1 MAKSIGFNITL
12 NVNGKDTIVK
22 CKADA
27 QNLSRALGQV
37 KSQSDIARSSV
48 VKWSAASTAI
58 KNAYEGFSQVANAMT
73 SYIQKANAATEAQ
86 TKLTTVMRQRMS
98 ASEADV
104 KAVNDAIAA
113 QTKLGVVSGTVQKS
127 GMQQLATFATT
138 RETLTTLLPAMN
150 NLLVQQNGLNATSE
164 SAVGIAN
171 LMGKA
176 LMGNYSA
183 LKRVGITF
191 TDAQANMIKYGDEG
205 QRAATIAEVITQN
218 VGNMNAEMAKTDAGK
233 AKQAAND
240 FGSLQVKIGAFFSQY
255 QEGIM
260 IMGQVG
266 MAVSGMGTLIT
277 GIKAVVSATGLATI
291 ATKTWE
297 VAQASFAAM
306 STLVTAAINGTTL
319 SVTELRVAIKGTIL
333 SLGIIGVAVFALNEA
348 ITFLAQKFGLLGD
361 SSDGASD
368 KMDGL
373 TDTMRRQKAEA
384 ENAAKRNKDNN
395 DILSQS
401 AANLTG
407 KYKTLQSQWKALKTT
422 GDQVQ
427 WIKKNQSSFGEL
439 GLSINNV
446 NDAYNYFVKNSANV
460 IAALNAIAE
469 ARAWNKIHEND
480 VVALENARRNR
491 TVDNGGLY
499 HGARKGDK
507 IVSFSASADVTSF
520 KKSLESQ
527 GFVEGRDYTATN
539 TGHGTVDYNYTEAG
553 AKRRRRIQN
562 AAALSRWNQTLAP
575 YLRNERE
582 SQNKSTELTLNAMK
596 LARNAGV
603 DMEGNPTHNGS
614 VGRGGSHGGVG
625 HVAGSNVGNTNNTP
639 TYEAG
644 SAEDLKAKIQKID
657 DQLNEKNIEES
668 VRVKLTADKADLQ
681 TQLDELTN
689 GSLTIPA
696 EVTPEYVEKGSIYD
710 LRESYKNAQGMFRNI
725 QEDFD
730 NGLITKDDAEKKV
743 SEVNKELSKLGKGV
757 KPFKLGTGTFETG
770 SVADLQSQIQDIDSQ
785 LNNKN
790 FDIDARIK
798 LNDKKEELQQQV
810 NEIVNGKVTIPA
822 EVKEDYV
829 TIDKEQSY
837 QNAQTRAQKIQTN
850 FDAKIIDKKE
860 AEKQLKQLNDMLQG
874 LGLDPIKLDLE
885 TPDEKKVKELGDEL
899 KNNLGGSVSQT
910 AADFGK
916 LAQYMNAGGSASTGA
931 AAGFAL
937 VGQQLQQI
945 GGDGPVA
952 KVGATMAAIGQ
963 IVLGFASAS
972 AQAGSLGPWAW
983 LAFLGAGLAAVAT
996 TISTVQSYATGGII
1010 PGNSYSGDK
1019 VVAHVN
1025 SGEMILNAREQ
1036 ARLFQ
1041 IATGALQP
1049 VVNYPTRAMIGGP
1062 VINTSDFSGSGM
1074 MSSGKIV
1081 LKVKGRDMVGVL
1093 VNDTRIGSKIGK
1105 RSNINIG

>member
-37 KSQSDIARSSV
+37 KTKSDIAQNSIMT
-48 VKWSAASTAI
+48 WSAASTAI
-58 KNAYEGFSQVANAMT
+58 RNAYYGFSQVANVM
-73 SYIQKANAATEAQ
+73 SNYIQKANAAIEAQ
-86 TKLTTVMRQRMS
+86 TKLTTVMRQRMN
-98 ASEADV
+98 ASESDV
-104 KAVNDAIAA
+104 KAVNEAIAA

-373 TDTMRRQKAEA
+373 TDAMRRQKAEA

-480 VVALENARRNR
+480 VIALENARRNR

-553 AKRRRRIQN
+553 AKKRRRMQN
-562 AAALSRWNQTLAP
+562 AAALSKWNQTLAP

-582 SQNKSTELTLNAMK
+582 SQNKSTELTLYAMR
-596 LARNAGV
+596 LARNVGV
-603 DMEGNPTHNGS
+603 DMEGNSTHNGT
-614 VGRGGSHGGVG
+614 VGGGSHGGGG
-625 HVAGSNVGNTNNTP
+625 HVAGSNAGNTNNTP

-657 DQLNEKNIEES
+657 DQLNDKNIEES
-668 VRVKLTADKADLQ
+668 VRVKLTEDKADLQ

-790 FDIDARIK
+790 FDVDARIK

-822 EVKEDYV
+822 EVKEDSV

-837 QNAQTRAQKIQTN
+837 QNAQTRAQKIHAN
-850 FDAKIIDKKE
+850 FDAKIIDKEE
-860 AEKQLKQLNDMLQG
+860 AKDQLKQLNDMLQS
-874 LGLDPIKLDLE
+874 LGLDPIELDLE
-885 TPDEKKVKELGDEL
+885 TPNEKKVKELGDDL
-899 KNNLGGSVSQT
+899 KNNLGGSVSQA

-916 LAQYMNAGGSASTGA
+916 LAQYMKDGGDAGIGAAGGM
-931 AAGFAL
+931 AL

-963 IVLGFASAS
+963 IILGFASAS
-972 AQAGSLGPWAW
+972 AQAGSLGPFGW

-996 TISTVQSYATGGII
+996 TISMVQSYATGGII

-1049 VVNYPTRAMIGGP
+1049 VVNYPGSAVAVNPTL
-1062 VINTSDFSGSGM
+1062 NTSDFSGSGM
-1074 MSSGKIV
+1074 MSSGKIIF
-1081 LKVKGRDMVGVL
+1081 KVRGRDMVAML
-1093 VNDTRIGSKIGK
+1093 ANDTRIGSKIGK
-1105 RSNINIG
+1105 RTNINI

>member
-37 KSQSDIARSSV
+37 KTKSDIAQNSIMT
-48 VKWSAASTAI
+48 WSAASTAI
-58 KNAYEGFSQVANAMT
+58 RNAYYGFSQVANVM
-73 SYIQKANAATEAQ
+73 SNYIQKANAAIEAQ
-86 TKLTTVMRQRMS
+86 TKLTTVMRQRMN
-98 ASEADV
+98 ASESDV
-104 KAVNDAIAA
+104 KAVNEAIAA

-361 SSDGASD
+361 SSDGASG

-373 TDTMRRQKAEA
+373 TDAMRRQKAEA

-480 VVALENARRNR
+480 VIALENARRNR

-553 AKRRRRIQN
+553 AKKRRRMQN
-562 AAALSRWNQTLAP
+562 AAALSKWNQTLAP

-582 SQNKSTELTLNAMK
+582 SQNKSTELTLYAMR
-596 LARNAGV
+596 LARNVGV
-603 DMEGNPTHNGS
+603 DMEGNSTHNGT
-614 VGRGGSHGGVG
+614 VGGGSHGGGG
-625 HVAGSNVGNTNNTP
+625 HVAGSNAGNTNNTP

-657 DQLNEKNIEES
+657 DQLNDKNIAES
-668 VRVKLTADKADLQ
+668 VRVKLTEDKADLQ

-790 FDIDARIK
+790 FDVDARIK

-822 EVKEDYV
+822 EVKEDSV

-837 QNAQTRAQKIQTN
+837 QNAQTRAQKIHAN
-850 FDAKIIDKKE
+850 FDAKIIDKEE
-860 AEKQLKQLNDMLQG
+860 AKDQLKQLNDMLQG
-874 LGLDPIKLDLE
+874 LGLDPIELDLE
-885 TPDEKKVKELGDEL
+885 TPNEKKVKELGDDL
-899 KNNLGGSVSQT
+899 KNSLGGSVSQT

-963 IVLGFASAS
+963 IILGFASAS
-972 AQAGSLGPWAW
+972 AQAGSLSPFGW

-1049 VVNYPTRAMIGGP
+1049 VVNYPGSAVAVNPTL
-1062 VINTSDFSGSGM
+1062 NTSDFSGSGM
-1074 MSSGKIV
+1074 MSSGKIIF
-1081 LKVKGRDMVGVL
+1081 KVRGRDMVAML
-1093 VNDTRIGSKIGK
+1093 ANDTRIGSKIGK
-1105 RSNINIG
+1105 RTNINI

>member
-12 NVNGKDTIVK
+12 SVNGKDTIVK
-22 CKADA
+22 CKAEA

-37 KSQSDIARSSV
+37 KTQSDIAHDAVVRWSSV
-48 VKWSAASTAI
+48 SSAI
-58 KNAYEGFSQVANAMT
+58 KNAYDGFSQVANAM
-73 SYIQKANAATEAQ
+73 SGYIQKANAATEAQ

-104 KAVNDAIAA
+104 KAVNEAIAA
-113 QTKLGVVSGTVQKS
+113 QSKLGVVSGTVQKS

-150 NLLVQQNGLNATSE
+150 NLLVQQNGLNASSE

-171 LMGKA
+171 LIGKA

-205 QRAATIAEVITQN
+205 ERAATIAEVITQN

-233 AKQAAND
+233 AKQAANNI
-240 FGSLQVKIGAFFSQY
+240 GALQVKLGQFFSQY
-255 QEGIM
+255 QGTIM
-260 IMGQVG
+260 LVGQVG
-266 MAVSGMGTLIT
+266 SAVSGIGMLLS
-277 GIKAVVSATGLATI
+277 GIKALTTATGVATLATK
-291 ATKTWE
+291 AWST
-297 VAQASFAAM
+297 AQASFSAM
-306 STLVTAAINGTTL
+306 GTLVNAVINGTTL
-319 SVTELRVAIKGTIL
+319 SVTQLRIAIRGTIL
-333 SLGIIGVAVFALNEA
+333 SLGLAGVAYFAVSEA
-348 ITFLAQKFGLLGD
+348 VSFFAEKLGALG
-361 SSDGASD
+361 GASD
-368 KMDGL
+368 QAASSMNKAKESADAIEKSVGQQMGAYEEAIATCKNFRGNKTEEKKVVDKLNNTYGDTLGYFNSVAEWYNALIQDSKAYCNQLIIEAQMRQLANQIGEKEAEKRSLFYNADGTPKNL
-373 TDTMRRQKAEA
+373 SDKRETEYVRVKPAYGPSYRVERQKLGSSELEKAMFKSLQLDSSIMDMKGQLDHLA
-384 ENAAKRNKDNN
+384 QQLAKNTIPVKGRPAPSGTPT
-395 DILSQS
+395 I
-401 AANLTG
+401 
-407 KYKTLQSQWKALKTT
+407 TT
-422 GDQVQ
+422 
-427 WIKKNQSSFGEL
+427 SSTHVG
-439 GLSINNV
+439 GGGHTTTS
-446 NDAYNYFVKNSANV
+446 
-460 IAALNAIAE
+460 
-469 ARAWNKIHEND
+469 
-480 VVALENARRNR
+480 
-491 TVDNGGLY
+491 NGG
-499 HGARKGDK
+499 
-507 IVSFSASADVTSF
+507 
-520 KKSLESQ
+520 
-527 GFVEGRDYTATN
+527 
-539 TGHGTVDYNYTEAG
+539 
-553 AKRRRRIQN
+553 
-562 AAALSRWNQTLAP
+562 
-575 YLRNERE
+575 
-582 SQNKSTELTLNAMK
+582 
-596 LARNAGV
+596 
-603 DMEGNPTHNGS
+603 
-614 VGRGGSHGGVG
+614 
-625 HVAGSNVGNTNNTP
+625 GNTADKPLKLIATPKKRSDYQNNSD
-639 TYEAG
+639 YYQ
-644 SAEDLKAKIQKID
+644 QKID
-657 DQLNEKNIEES
+657 SLDANSPGYDKQKQHWLDLKKPVDDILKKYQEIDQ
-668 VRVKLTADKADLQ
+668 
-681 TQLDELTN
+681 
-689 GSLTIPA
+689 G
-696 EVTPEYVEKGSIYD
+696 
-710 LRESYKNAQGMFRNI
+710 
-725 QEDFD
+725 
-730 NGLITKDDAEKKV
+730 
-743 SEVNKELSKLGKGV
+743 
-757 KPFKLGTGTFETG
+757 FETG
-770 SVADLQSQIQDIDSQ
+770 SLADYNHQISVIDDNLKNLNLSEERRNELTKTRETLQDKVNSFTAPKGSIADMQNQLQKKQNEFNNATDVEARLKFKTDIKDLQKQIDE
-785 LNNKN
+785 
-790 FDIDARIK
+790 AT
-798 LNDKKEELQQQV
+798 
-810 NEIVNGKVTIPA
+810 NGKVTIPA
-822 EVKEDYV
+822 EVEEDNV
-829 TIDKEQSY
+829 TIDKEKSY

-1062 VINTSDFSGSGM
+1062 VISTSDFSGSGM

>member
-1 MAKSIGFNITL
+1 MASIGFNITL

-37 KSQSDIARSSV
+37 KTKSDITQNSIMT
-48 VKWSAASTAI
+48 WSAASTAI
-58 KNAYEGFSQVANAMT
+58 RNAYDGFSQVANVMGN
-73 SYIQKANAATEAQ
+73 YIQKANAAIEAQ
-86 TKLTTVMRQRMS
+86 TKLTTVMRQRMN
-98 ASEADV
+98 ASESDV
-104 KAVNDAIAA
+104 KAVNEAIAA

-361 SSDGASD
+361 SSDGASG

-373 TDTMRRQKAEA
+373 TDAMRRQKAEA

-480 VVALENARRNR
+480 VIALENARRNR

-553 AKRRRRIQN
+553 AKKRRRMQN
-562 AAALSRWNQTLAP
+562 AAALSKWNQTLAP

-582 SQNKSTELTLNAMK
+582 SQNKSTELTLYAMR
-596 LARNAGV
+596 LARNVGV
-603 DMEGNPTHNGS
+603 DMEGNSTHNGT
-614 VGRGGSHGGVG
+614 VGGGSHGGGG
-625 HVAGSNVGNTNNTP
+625 HVAGSNAGNTNNTP

-657 DQLNEKNIEES
+657 DQLNDKNIEES
-668 VRVKLTADKADLQ
+668 VRVKLTEDKADLQ

-790 FDIDARIK
+790 FDVDARIK

-822 EVKEDYV
+822 EVKEDSV

-837 QNAQTRAQKIQTN
+837 QNAQTRAQKIHAN
-850 FDAKIIDKKE
+850 FDAKIIDKEE
-860 AEKQLKQLNDMLQG
+860 AKDQLKQLNDMLQG
-874 LGLDPIKLDLE
+874 LSLDPIELDLE
-885 TPDEKKVKELGDEL
+885 TPNEKKVKELGDDL
-899 KNNLGGSVSQT
+899 KNNLGGSVSQA

-916 LAQYMNAGGSASTGA
+916 LAQYMKAGGSASTGA

-963 IVLGFASAS
+963 IILGFASAS
-972 AQAGSLGPWAW
+972 AQAGSLGPFGW

-996 TISTVQSYATGGII
+996 TISMVQSYATGGII

-1049 VVNYPTRAMIGGP
+1049 VVNYPGSAVAVNPTL
-1062 VINTSDFSGSGM
+1062 NTSDFSGSGM
-1074 MSSGKIV
+1074 MSSGKIIF
-1081 LKVKGRDMVGVL
+1081 KVRGRDMVAML
-1093 VNDTRIGSKIGK
+1093 ANDTRIGSKIGK
-1105 RSNINIG
+1105 RTNINI

>member
-37 KSQSDIARSSV
+37 KTKSDIAQNSIMT
-48 VKWSAASTAI
+48 WSAASTAI
-58 KNAYEGFSQVANAMT
+58 RNAYYGFSQVANVM
-73 SYIQKANAATEAQ
+73 SNYIQKANAAIEAQ
-86 TKLTTVMRQRMS
+86 TKLTTVMRQRMN
-98 ASEADV
+98 ASESDV
-104 KAVNDAIAA
+104 KAVNEAIAA

-373 TDTMRRQKAEA
+373 TDAMRRQKAEA

-480 VVALENARRNR
+480 VIALENARRNR

-539 TGHGTVDYNYTEAG
+539 TGQGTVDYNYTEAG
-553 AKRRRRIQN
+553 AKKRRRMQN
-562 AAALSRWNQTLAP
+562 AAALSKWNQTLAP

-582 SQNKSTELTLNAMK
+582 SQNKSTELTLYAMR
-596 LARNAGV
+596 LARNVGV
-603 DMEGNPTHNGS
+603 DMEGNSTHNGT
-614 VGRGGSHGGVG
+614 VGGGSHGGGG
-625 HVAGSNVGNTNNTP
+625 HVAGSNAGNTNNTP

-657 DQLNEKNIEES
+657 DQLNDKNIEES
-668 VRVKLTADKADLQ
+668 VRVKLTEDKADLQ

-790 FDIDARIK
+790 FDVDARIK

-822 EVKEDYV
+822 EVKEDSV

-837 QNAQTRAQKIQTN
+837 QNAQTRAQKIHAN
-850 FDAKIIDKKE
+850 FDAKIIDKEE
-860 AEKQLKQLNDMLQG
+860 AKDQLKQLNDMLQS
-874 LGLDPIKLDLE
+874 LGLDPIELDLE
-885 TPDEKKVKELGDEL
+885 TPNEKKVKELGDDL
-899 KNNLGGSVSQT
+899 KNNLGGSVSKA
-910 AADFGK
+910 AADFAK
-916 LAQYMNAGGSASTGA
+916 LAQYMKDGGDAGIGAAGGM
-931 AAGFAL
+931 AL

-963 IVLGFASAS
+963 IILGFASAS
-972 AQAGSLGPWAW
+972 AQAGSLGPFGW

-996 TISTVQSYATGGII
+996 TISMVQSYATGGII

-1049 VVNYPTRAMIGGP
+1049 VVNYPGSAVAVNPTL
-1062 VINTSDFSGSGM
+1062 NTSDFSGSGM
-1074 MSSGKIV
+1074 MSSGKIIF
-1081 LKVKGRDMVGVL
+1081 KVRGRDMVAML
-1093 VNDTRIGSKIGK
+1093 ANDTRIGSKIGK
-1105 RSNINIG
+1105 RTNINI

>member
-22 CKADA
+22 CKTDA
-27 QNLSRALGQV
+27 QNLSRALSRV
-37 KSQSDIARSSV
+37 KTQSDIAQNSV
-48 VKWSAASTAI
+48 ISWSAASTAVR
-58 KNAYEGFSQVANAMT
+58 NAYEGFAQVAGVMN

-104 KAVNDAIAA
+104 KAVNEAIAA
-113 QTKLGVVSGTVQKS
+113 QTKLGVVSGTVQRS

-150 NLLVQQNGLNATSE
+150 NLLVQQNGLNASSE

-171 LMGKA
+171 LIGKA
-176 LMGNYSA
+176 LTGNYSA

-191 TDAQANMIKYGDEG
+191 TDTQANMIKYGDEG
-205 QRAATIAEVITQN
+205 ERAATIAEVITQN
-218 VGNMNAEMAKTDAGK
+218 VGNMNAELAKTDAGK

-240 FGSLQVKIGAFFSQY
+240 IGSLQVKLGQFFSQY
-255 QEGIM
+255 QGTIM
-260 IMGQVG
+260 LVGQVG
-266 MAVSGMGTLIT
+266 SAVSGLGMLASGIMAVSKAT
-277 GIKAVVSATGLATI
+277 GIAALATR
-291 ATKTWE
+291 AWSA
-297 VAQASFAAM
+297 AQASFGAM

-319 SVTELRVAIKGTIL
+319 SVTELRIAIKGTIL
-333 SLGIIGVAVFALNEA
+333 SLGLVGVAIFAVNEA
-348 ITFLAQKFGLLGD
+348 VSFLAQKFGLLGD
-361 SSDGASD
+361 SSDGASG

-373 TDTMRRQKAEA
+373 TDSIRRQKEES
-384 ENAAKRNKDNN
+384 ENAARRNKDNN

-401 AANLTG
+401 AASLTG
-407 KYKTLQSQWKALKTT
+407 KYRTLQSQWKSLKTT
-422 GDQVQ
+422 ADQVQ

-460 IAALNAIAE
+460 VAALNAIAE
-469 ARAWNKIHEND
+469 AKAWNKIHEND
-480 VVALENARRNR
+480 VIALENARRNR

-499 HGARKGDK
+499 HGARAGDK
-507 IVSFSASADVTSF
+507 IASFVNTADVTGF
-520 KKSLESQ
+520 KKSLKSQ
-527 GFVEGRDYTATN
+527 GFIEGRDYIATN
-539 TGHGTVDYNYTEAG
+539 TGHGTTDYNFTEAG
-553 AKRRRRIQN
+553 ARRRRGIQN

-582 SQNKSTELTLNAMK
+582 SQNKATELTLRAMR

-603 DMEGNPTHNGS
+603 DMEGNSTHNGT
-614 VGRGGSHGGVG
+614 VGGGSHGGGG

-639 TYEAG
+639 SYEAG
-644 SAEDLKAKIQKID
+644 SAEDLKSKIQKID
-657 DQLNEKNIEES
+657 DQLNNKNIEES

-681 TQLDELTN
+681 TQLDELAN

-696 EVTPEYVEKGSIYD
+696 EVTPEYVNRGSIFD
-710 LRESYKNAQGMFRNI
+710 LRESYKNAQTMFRNI

-743 SEVNKELSKLGKGV
+743 EDVNNELSKLGKGV
-757 KPFKLGTGTFETG
+757 KPFKLGTDTFETG
-770 SVADLQSQIQDIDSQ
+770 SVADLQSKIQDIDSQ
-785 LNNKN
+785 LNNTKL
-790 FDIDARIK
+790 DVDARIK

-822 EVKEDYV
+822 EVKQDSV

-850 FDAKIIDKKE
+850 FDTKIIDKKE
-860 AEKQLKQLNDMLQG
+860 AEDQLKQLNDMLQN

-899 KNNLGGSVSQT
+899 KNNLGGSVSQ
-910 AADFGK
+910 AAGDFAK
-916 LAQYMNAGGSASTGA
+916 LAQYMKDGGDAGIGAAGGM
-931 AAGFAL
+931 AL

-952 KVGATMAAIGQ
+952 KVGATIAAIGQ
-963 IVLGFASAS
+963 IILGFASAS
-972 AQAGSLGPWAW
+972 AQAGSLGPFGW

-1025 SGEMILNAREQ
+1025 SGEMILNASEQ

-1049 VVNYPTRAMIGGP
+1049 VVNYPSRALAVGP
-1062 VINTSDFSGSGM
+1062 AFNTSDFSGSGM
-1074 MSSGKIV
+1074 TSSGKIV
-1081 LKVKGRDMVGVL
+1081 LKVRGRDIVATL
-1093 VNDTRIGSKIGK
+1093 ANDTRIASKIGK
-1105 RSNINIG
+1105 RSNINI

>member
-1 MAKSIGFNITL
+1 MASIGFNITL

-37 KSQSDIARSSV
+37 KTKSDIAQNSIMT
-48 VKWSAASTAI
+48 WSAASTAI
-58 KNAYEGFSQVANAMT
+58 RNAYYGFSQVANVM
-73 SYIQKANAATEAQ
+73 SNYIQKANAAIEAQ
-86 TKLTTVMRQRMS
+86 TKLTTVMRQRMN
-98 ASEADV
+98 ASESDV
-104 KAVNDAIAA
+104 KAVNEAIAA

-373 TDTMRRQKAEA
+373 TDAMRRQKAEA

-480 VVALENARRNR
+480 VIALENARRNR

-539 TGHGTVDYNYTEAG
+539 TGQGTVDYNYTEAG
-553 AKRRRRIQN
+553 AKKRRRMQN
-562 AAALSRWNQTLAP
+562 AAALSKWNQTLAP

-582 SQNKSTELTLNAMK
+582 SQNKSTELTLYAMR
-596 LARNAGV
+596 LARNVGV
-603 DMEGNPTHNGS
+603 DMEGNSTHNGT
-614 VGRGGSHGGVG
+614 VGGGSHGGGG
-625 HVAGSNVGNTNNTP
+625 HVAGSNAGNTNNTP

-657 DQLNEKNIEES
+657 DQLNDKNIEES
-668 VRVKLTADKADLQ
+668 VRVKLTEDKADLQ

-790 FDIDARIK
+790 FDVDARIK

-822 EVKEDYV
+822 EVKEDSV

-837 QNAQTRAQKIQTN
+837 QNAQTRAQKIHAN
-850 FDAKIIDKKE
+850 FDAKIIDKEE
-860 AEKQLKQLNDMLQG
+860 AKDQLKQLNDMLQS
-874 LGLDPIKLDLE
+874 LGLDPIELDLE
-885 TPDEKKVKELGDEL
+885 TPNEKKVKELGDDL
-899 KNNLGGSVSQT
+899 KNNLGGSVSQA
-910 AADFGK
+910 AADFAK
-916 LAQYMNAGGSASTGA
+916 LAQYMKDGGDAGIGAAGGM
-931 AAGFAL
+931 AL

-963 IVLGFASAS
+963 IILGFASAS
-972 AQAGSLGPWAW
+972 AQAGSLGPFGW

-996 TISTVQSYATGGII
+996 TISMVQSYATGGII

-1049 VVNYPTRAMIGGP
+1049 VVNYPGSAVAVNPTL
-1062 VINTSDFSGSGM
+1062 NTSDFSGSGM
-1074 MSSGKIV
+1074 MSSGKIIF
-1081 LKVKGRDMVGVL
+1081 KVRGRDMVAML
-1093 VNDTRIGSKIGK
+1093 ANDTRIGSKIGK
-1105 RSNINIG
+1105 RTNINI